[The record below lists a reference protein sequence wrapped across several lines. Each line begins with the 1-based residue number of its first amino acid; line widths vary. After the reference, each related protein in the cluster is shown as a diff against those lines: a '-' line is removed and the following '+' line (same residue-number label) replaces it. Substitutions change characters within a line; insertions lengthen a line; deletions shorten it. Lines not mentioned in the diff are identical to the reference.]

1 MILIHGLG
9 TFNGCNTILQNFL
22 GKALFGPDFSRVK
35 KLYPPAPLSGLSIGF
50 VEVEI
55 FLILKIYIYIYI
67 YICIYKYKYIC
78 IYTNIYTDIYEDIS
92 I

>member
-22 GKALFGPDFSRVK
+22 GKALFCPDFSRVK

-67 YICIYKYKYIC
+67 YMYI
-78 IYTNIYTDIYEDIS
+78 
-92 I
+92 